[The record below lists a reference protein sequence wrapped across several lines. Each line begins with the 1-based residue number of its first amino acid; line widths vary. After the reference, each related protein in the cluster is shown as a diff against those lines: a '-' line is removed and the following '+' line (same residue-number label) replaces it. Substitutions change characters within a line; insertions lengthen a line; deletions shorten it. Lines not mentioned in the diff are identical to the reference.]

1 MSADSRR
8 MTTIGQLIQDGV
20 IIVHKDGNHGS
31 NYPRANEFGENGV
44 PFLSAKLLDD
54 SGNIDFRGAL
64 RLNIEKAKKI
74 TFGYIETD
82 DVLLSHNATVGRVAV
97 VPKINEKVLIGTSL
111 THFRLNKE
119 KLLPE
124 YLAAFFSGKN
134 FQNQLAAVMS
144 QTTRNQVPI
153 TSQRNLSVYVPPIED
168 QRRIANTLGSF
179 DKKIRLNT
187 QTNQTLESIAQT
199 IFKSWFVDFE
209 PVKAKMAVLAEGGTR
224 EQAEL
229 AAMSAISG
237 KNEIELA
244 QMQKENFEHYS
255 QLAETAA
262 LFPSAMVESELGETN
277 SSGTNLHS
285 QSEPEGGGSRMS
297 RMIPEGW
304 EVGTYDQ
311 IIEFNPKRS
320 IKKGQLAPYLDM
332 QNVPTSGHCAVDV
345 ILREMNS
352 GTKFV
357 NGDTLLA
364 RITPCLENGKTAFVD
379 FLKSDE
385 TGWGSTEF
393 IVMRMKDDLPT
404 SISYIVARQESFR
417 SIAIQS
423 MTGTSGRQRAEAKV
437 IGASS
442 TVIPPKALLVKFG
455 RISDKH
461 LALASANHKES
472 VSLAELRDSLLPKL
486 LSGEIDLSEIQSEVA

>member
-1 MSADSRR
+1 MKSKYPLVPLGDISSVGDGAHSKVARVE
-8 MTTIGQLIQDGV
+8 TGIPYLTSKNIGQGILKLEKLDLI
-20 IIVHKDGNHGS
+20 S
-31 NYPRANEFGENGV
+31 NESFE
-44 PFLSAKLLDD
+44 KLFPKN
-54 SGNIDFRGAL
+54 S
-64 RLNIEKAKKI
+64 KA
-74 TFGYIETD
+74 TRRPQAGD
-82 DVLLSHNATVGRVAV
+82 
-97 VPKINEKVLIGTSL
+97 VLIGIIGTFGNAYL
-111 THFRLNKE
+111 YKEDDHFGFSSSIGIIRPDTN
-119 KLLPE
+119 LLVPE
-124 YLAAFFSGKN
+124 YLYCA
-134 FQNQLAAVMS
+134 
-144 QTTRNQVPI
+144 I
-153 TSQRNLSVYVPPIED
+153 TSKYFKSNHENHNAGSVQGYTNIPTIKSLPIPLPPIES
-168 QRRIANTLGSF
+168 Q
-179 DKKIRLNT
+179 KKIAEILLTFDRKISINT
-187 QTNQTLESIAQT
+187 QTNQILESIAQA

-209 PVKAKMAVLAEGGTR
+209 PVKAKMATLAEGGTR

-229 AAMSAISG
+229 AAMGAISG
-237 KNEIELA
+237 KSEAELA
-244 QMQKENFEHYS
+244 QLQQQNPEHYQ

-262 LFPSAMVESELGETN
+262 LFPSAMVESELGE
-277 SSGTNLHS
+277 
-285 QSEPEGGGSRMS
+285 
-297 RMIPEGW
+297 IPEGW
-304 EVGTYDQ
+304 EVGTYEQ

-332 QNVPTSGHCAVDV
+332 QNVPTSGHCADEV

-404 SISYIVARQESFR
+404 SISYFVARQESFR

-442 TVIPPKALLVKFG
+442 TVIPPKELLIKFG
-455 RISDKH
+455 HVSNRH

-472 VSLAELRDSLLPKL
+472 KTLAELRDSLLPKL
-486 LSGEIDLSEIQSEVA
+486 LSGELDLSDIQSEVA